1 MQILRNILALFSAAM
16 LFALP
21 ALAHAGHAKQGEK
34 VETRRMSST
43 SDEKAR
49 EYFTDTILLSHTGEE
64 MRYYSDVLRG
74 KTVVISFMFTTCVD
88 ACPLI
93 NATLQRVQERLT
105 DRIGE
110 DIFIVSITVDPSND
124 TVAELAEYR
133 KKFKARDGWLF
144 MTGTVAN
151 IDVISQKMGQVFEK
165 DAHLTALLVGNTNTA
180 RWRKIPPSLSDAVI
194 AAQILDIADGIY
206 D

>member
-1 MQILRNILALFSAAM
+1 
-16 LFALP
+16 
-21 ALAHAGHAKQGEK
+21 
-34 VETRRMSST
+34 
-43 SDEKAR
+43 
-49 EYFTDTILLSHTGEE
+49 

-144 MTGTVAN
+144 MTGAVAN
-151 IDVISQKMGQVFEK
+151 IDVVSQKMGQVFER

-194 AAQILDIADGIY
+194 AAQILDIADGVY